1 MVSFTT
7 YGITR
12 ISKIEYLIDISRN
25 NRDEIPEF
33 AGAML
38 LGRHRASEIEEW
50 LAISSRSRA
59 DLNKQIV
66 MFEETIG
73 ER

>member
-1 MVSFTT
+1 MKSPNLQEV
-7 YGITR
+7 
-12 ISKIEYLIDISRN
+12 
-25 NRDEIPEF
+25 P
-33 AGAML
+33 ML